1 MPTTTTL
8 EYGPAREALH
18 EAYAAAEGVQFALR
32 REANGTNPT
41 FADIGELWTFVDL
54 VEMTASDLNRLGRE
68 LRGELVTLDT
78 RRLGD

>member
-1 MPTTTTL
+1 
-8 EYGPAREALH
+8 
-18 EAYAAAEGVQFALR
+18 
-32 REANGTNPT
+32 
-41 FADIGELWTFVDL
+41 